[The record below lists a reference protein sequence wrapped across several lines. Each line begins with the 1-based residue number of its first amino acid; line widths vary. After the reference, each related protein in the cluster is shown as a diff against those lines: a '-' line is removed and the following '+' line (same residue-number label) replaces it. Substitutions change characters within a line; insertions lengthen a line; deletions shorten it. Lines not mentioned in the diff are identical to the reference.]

1 MFIDYLIWVEVCTR
15 QSTGQ
20 SFEWYDHVFTVNNTK
35 VMVVD
40 MFSVNN
46 TKVINGSRHVFTVN
60 NTTVMVA
67 DMFSQ

>member
-1 MFIDYLIWVEVCTR
+1 M
-15 QSTGQ
+15 
-20 SFEWYDHVFTVNNTK
+20 NNTK
-35 VMVVD
+35 VMVAD

-60 NTTVMVA
+60 NTKVMVA